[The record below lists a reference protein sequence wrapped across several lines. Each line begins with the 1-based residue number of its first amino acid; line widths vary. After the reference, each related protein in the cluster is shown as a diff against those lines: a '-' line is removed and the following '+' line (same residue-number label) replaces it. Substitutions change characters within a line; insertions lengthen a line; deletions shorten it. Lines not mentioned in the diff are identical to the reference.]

1 MMNLSYG
8 QIDRKDLGSL
18 WASIDWENDR
28 QLYLSSKDLSVML
41 ATPIDDIIEK
51 CSEGSYTD
59 TYSITFVKVQNVL
72 NMLKNNPNNSNY
84 NRIIYW
90 LEQDI
95 LPSIQ
100 ALIYGTF
107 TKL

>member
-41 ATPIDDIIEK
+41 ATPIEDIINN

-59 TYSITFVKVQNVL
+59 TYSITFVKIQNVL
-72 NMLKNNPNNSNY
+72 TMLKKTPDKSNY
-84 NRIIYW
+84 NKVIYW

-95 LPSIQ
+95 LPSIK

-107 TKL
+107 IKL